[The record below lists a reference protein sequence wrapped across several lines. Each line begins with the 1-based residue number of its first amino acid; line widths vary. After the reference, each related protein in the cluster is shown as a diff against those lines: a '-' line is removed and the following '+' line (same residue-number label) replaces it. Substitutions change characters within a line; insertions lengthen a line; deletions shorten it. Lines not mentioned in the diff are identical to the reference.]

1 MILFCE
7 ECGARNDIDKNQI
20 EGSSYS
26 FSCHACRE
34 TLQVSLVD
42 KIKSKTVQ
50 ADFGL
55 ETTVSDALAES
66 EPLNVLVV
74 DDSKMIRR
82 VLCDI
87 INSDNRKKVVG
98 EAANGKEACQLAAQV
113 EPDVVVM
120 DINMPVLDGV
130 QATHYITEAK
140 PETGVI
146 ILTMYR
152 QDQHVFEAI
161 KAGARAYLL
170 KDADSEE
177 LLRAIRVVATGEAL
191 LDSAIA
197 LKMMDEFRR
206 LQGDAAGTDGITP
219 LTERELDILRLV
231 AQGLDNSDIGHQLGL
246 SEKTIRN
253 RLTTIFEKLHVNNR
267 IQAALY
273 ALRQGLASL
282 NGEDS

>member
-1 MILFCE
+1 MTHPIRILIADDHTMVRQGLSQLCNAE
-7 ECGARNDIDKNQI
+7 ADMEVIGQAADGQ
-20 EGSSYS
+20 E
-26 FSCHACRE
+26 ACRM
-34 TLQVSLVD
+34 TSL
-42 KIKSKTVQ
+42 
-50 ADFGL
+50 
-55 ETTVSDALAES
+55 
-66 EPLNVLVV
+66 
-74 DDSKMIRR
+74 
-82 VLCDI
+82 
-87 INSDNRKKVVG
+87 
-98 EAANGKEACQLAAQV
+98 V

-130 QATHYITEAK
+130 QATRYITKEN
-140 PETGVI
+140 PDIGVI

-170 KDADSEE
+170 KDADSDE
-177 LLRAIRVVATGEAL
+177 LLRAIRTVAGGEAL
-191 LDSAIA
+191 LDSSIA

-206 LQGDAAGTDGITP
+206 LQGDPVGADGITQ

-231 AQGLDNSDIGHQLGL
+231 AQGLENIEIGDQLGL

-273 ALRQGLASL
+273 ALRQGLVSL
-282 NGEDS
+282 DEENS

>member
-1 MILFCE
+1 MTRPIRILIADDHTMVRQ
-7 ECGARNDIDKNQI
+7 GLSQI
-20 EGSSYS
+20 
-26 FSCHACRE
+26 CN
-34 TLQVSLVD
+34 
-42 KIKSKTVQ
+42 
-50 ADFGL
+50 
-55 ETTVSDALAES
+55 AE
-66 EPLNVLVV
+66 
-74 DDSKMIRR
+74 DDMQ
-82 VLCDI
+82 
-87 INSDNRKKVVG
+87 VVG
-98 EAANGKEACQLAAQV
+98 QASNGKEACQLAAQV

-130 QATHYITEAK
+130 QATHIITQAK
-140 PETGVI
+140 PQTGVI

-170 KDADSEE
+170 KDADSDE

-206 LQGDAAGTDGITP
+206 LQGDAVGADGITQ
-219 LTERELDILRLV
+219 LTEREMDILRLV
-231 AQGLDNSDIGHQLGL
+231 AQGLDNNEIGHQLGL

-273 ALRQGLASL
+273 ALRQGLVKL
-282 NGEDS
+282 DDDKG